1 MKKNEKYVLKNT
13 NEEIKALAPI
23 NEKTTVVPD
32 TITMNVSG
40 TKTPITLKRGEMP
53 IAEMCVDFEVA
64 EKDDASKQ
72 LNRELDKLRTYQASI
87 MKSKLKSGLVLS
99 RIKAKPKKGEPL
111 YKAVAS
117 TFEEFC
123 TLIHMNKKTA
133 YLWVAVAE
141 YASID
146 GKLLN
151 CIENGM
157 VTESAV
163 FAAHALKW
171 SPKTLDD
178 ICSTADHAITSAKD
192 LFREYNRYIK
202 SLPTDEEP
210 SLVDEETGKPLTEE
224 EAANAVE
231 ASAESLELDG
241 VKYHLFSVH
250 GKNVKKGTTVK
261 VPEEA
266 MINTSTLATWSLEN
280 AVQLAKVAKIDV
292 SKDNNAVVANAV
304 VTAAGIQLITIV
316 QTVPEINVT
325 TFMSCKTLP
334 GNGIKEKTNAPETEP
349 ETTETT
355 ESV

>member
-1 MKKNEKYVLKNT
+1 MKKNEKYILKNT
-13 NEEIKALAPI
+13 NEEIKALTPI
-23 NEKTTVVPD
+23 NEKTVAVPD
-32 TITMNVSG
+32 VITMNVSG
-40 TKTPITLKRGEMP
+40 MKTPITLKRGEIP
-53 IAEMCVDFEVA
+53 LAEMCVDFEVA

-72 LNRELDKLRTYQASI
+72 LNRELDKLRAYQASI

-111 YKAVAS
+111 YKAIAS

-210 SLVDEETGKPLTEE
+210 TLIDEDTGKPLTSE
-224 EAANAVE
+224 EAENAVE
-231 ASAESLELDG
+231 ASADSLELDG
-241 VKYHLFSVH
+241 IKYHLFSVH
-250 GKNVKKGTTVK
+250 SSNVKKGTTIK
-261 VPEEA
+261 VPENA
-266 MINTSTLATWSLEN
+266 MTDSAALFEWSITN
-280 AVQLAKVAKIDV
+280 AVQLAKAAKIDV
-292 SKDNNAVVANAV
+292 SKENNAVIANAV
-304 VTAAGIQLITIV
+304 VTVAGINIITIV
-316 QTVPEINVT
+316 QTVPGINVT

-334 GNGIKEKTNAPETEP
+334 GSGIKEKTNEPETE
-349 ETTETT
+349 TEN
-355 ESV
+355 ENGNA